1 MVRIPFKKIMI
12 ICIIILLICTAGYLF
27 SIHIQLAAK
36 PVSDEYISAM
46 NDALYPV
53 TDIIQSEMDNIT
65 LSVWNAS
72 RELDGVDVS
81 NSSMD
86 LTLLRLRRDIPLSF
100 EVGRFDEND
109 IRIASTSDTEKTP
122 GTAKA
127 TIHYTKEELQAAGA
141 NCIISN
147 YGQAGFGESGVTV
160 TAPVYDAEGQYNG
173 TLRVVINTGY
183 LFSGIAEYLRSE
195 YGYTIWVVQNDG
207 LQIYDENTEEIGRNI
222 LTDPLYQTVSI
233 QNIVHDI
240 LDNERGNAS
249 YIFFDVA
256 WSDYTQMNSVWE
268 TIIPGYGMKWR
279 LVLTDNTV
287 QNTGER
293 EYSTTPE
300 ELKAFVENAY
310 TYINSVGKERALAE
324 FNDQDGQFVD
334 DELYIFA
341 FDMNGTVLALPYQL
355 NLVGLNRWYLE
366 DTSGV
371 KIGQR
376 IIARAEQGGGYVYY
390 LYPNPVDNY
399 TKELKLTYV
408 MAVNDEWCIAAG
420 IYMQNSSI
428 AETLSDDWKERENL
442 ILQVRNMEY
451 LSKLEGEDSVI
462 EMIRDPNSEMQIEG
476 LYPFAIT
483 ANGTILADSIN
494 PSRDGTN
501 QLGLKNSYGMSI
513 MRDAISLAEAGGG
526 MMYNLVWNPTMMQ
539 ENHVLIY
546 IEPAEDGSTYFG
558 SLMSLE

>member
-1 MVRIPFKKIMI
+1 MGRIPFQKIMI
-12 ICIIILLICTAGYLF
+12 ICIVILFIIIAGYLF
-27 SIHIQLAAK
+27 CINMQPTAEPAG
-36 PVSDEYISAM
+36 DEYICTM
-46 NDALYPV
+46 KEVLYPAV
-53 TDIIQSEMDNIT
+53 DSIQSEMDNT
-65 LSVWNAS
+65 TSLVWNTA

-86 LTLLRLRRDIPLSF
+86 LTLLRLRRDVPISF

-109 IRIASTSDTEKTP
+109 TLIASTRDMDETI

-127 TIHYTKEELQAAGA
+127 TTHYTEEEFRAAGA
-141 NCIISN
+141 NCIISD
-147 YGQAGFGESGVTV
+147 YGQAGFGEYGVTV
-160 TAPVYDAEGQYNG
+160 TAPVYDSDGEYNG
-173 TLRVVINTGY
+173 TLRLVINTGS
-183 LFSGIAEYLRSE
+183 LLSGLAEYLRYE

-240 LDNERGNAS
+240 LDNERGNVS
-249 YIFFDVA
+249 YIFFNTA
-256 WSDYTQMNSVWE
+256 WSEYTQTNAIWE
-268 TIIPGYGMKWR
+268 TIIPGDGMKWR

-287 QNTGER
+287 QNTGEK
-293 EYSTTPE
+293 ELSMTAE

-310 TYINSVGKERALAE
+310 TYVYSVGKERALAE
-324 FNDQDGQFVD
+324 FNDPNGQFVD
-334 DELYIFA
+334 GELYIFA
-341 FDMNGTVLALPYQL
+341 YDMNGTVLALPYQL
-355 NLVGLNRWYLE
+355 SVVGLNRWYLE

-376 IIARAEQGGGYVYY
+376 IIARAEQGGGYVFY
-390 LYPNPVDNY
+390 LYPNPADNY

-420 IYMQNSSI
+420 VYMQNSSI

-442 ILQVRNMEY
+442 IRQVRNMEY
-451 LSKLEGEDSVI
+451 LSKLEGEASVI

-483 ANGTILADSIN
+483 DNGTMLADSMN
-494 PSRDGTN
+494 HALEGTN
-501 QLGLKNSYGMSI
+501 QLGLKNSYGMSV
-513 MRDAISLAEAGGG
+513 MREAISLAKAGGG
-526 MMYNLVWNPTMMQ
+526 MMYNLVWDPTTMQ

-546 IEPAEDGSTYFG
+546 IEPAEDESTYFG
-558 SLMSLE
+558 SMMILE